1 MGKLEVVLN
10 REGVRS
16 LLRSAEMEAIC
27 REQAEKMARSSGY
40 DVTTHVG
47 VNRVN
52 ASVATATSESYD
64 DNLKNNTLLR
74 RMNND

>member
-27 REQAEKMARSSGY
+27 REQAEKMAGSSGY